1 MRPLSLYIPSHVFG
15 FLGTG
20 GGTINATGSPLRVTR
35 NGRPVCLIFSNEIL
49 KTNLAHHRDTE
60 ITEVYFFRL
69 PVLASRLGGGD
80 DGKRKVSML
89 AHNENLRSNK

>member
-1 MRPLSLYIPSHVFG
+1 M
-15 FLGTG
+15 
-20 GGTINATGSPLRVTR
+20 
-35 NGRPVCLIFSNEIL
+35 LISDIEIL
-49 KTNLAHHRDTE
+49 RTKLFHHRDKE
-60 ITEVYFFRL
+60 ITEIYFFRL